1 MVGDKNI
8 DPKLGQCEPPDR
20 LEGGDKFDYLA
31 RCAKDL
37 GFTEKELKALAELY
51 GERMTKDKL

>member
-1 MVGDKNI
+1 MAGDKKI
-8 DPKLGQCEPPDR
+8 DSKLGQCEPPAR

-37 GFTEKELKALAELY
+37 GFSEKELKALAELY
-51 GERMTKDKL
+51 DEPMTKDKP